1 MMVAGKKSH
10 GKSRMKT
17 LGIGMVGAR
26 YGARMHLANYAKLS
40 HDLVEIRGVCSLTK
54 ESASVFAKDARVA
67 FVTDN
72 YDVVLARKDIDVI
85 DICTPPALHHEFA
98 IRAANAGKH
107 IIMEKPLT
115 GYFGVAGD
123 PEPIGTNVPRAR
135 MREGARNNAEAVREA
150 VHKSGVKF
158 CYAENWVYA
167 PPIDKMRRLIATSK
181 GAILELRAEENHS
194 GSNSVFSR
202 DWKSTGGGAL
212 LRMGVHSVGA
222 CLHLKEWEGELRLG
236 KGIRPVS
243 VLADT
248 ADLIHSRASER
259 AKAAGANQWISANP
273 VDVENWANV
282 VISFEDGSR
291 GTVIVSD
298 VGLGGLNTR
307 VTAFMTNGV
316 IKANMTSN
324 DAIETYAPDPSAFHN
339 EYFTEKLETKAGW
352 NRPSCDEDWF
362 RGFVQEIED
371 FVGAIRDGREPRS
384 GIDLAVE
391 CVNVIY
397 AAYLSA
403 ETSSRVT
410 VN

>member
-1 MMVAGKKSH
+1 
-10 GKSRMKT
+10 MKT

-26 YGARMHLANYAKLS
+26 YGARMHLANYAKLPR
-40 HDLVEIRGVCSLTK
+40 DLVEIRGVCSRSK
-54 ESASVFAKDARVA
+54 ESAHAFAKDARVA
-67 FVTDN
+67 FVTDD
-72 YDVVLARKDIDVI
+72 YDSLLARKDIDVV

-98 IRAANAGKH
+98 IRAATAGKH

-123 PEPIGTNVPRAR
+123 PEPIGTRVPRAR
-135 MREGARNNAEAVREA
+135 MRDGARSNAEAVREA
-150 VHKSGVKF
+150 VHNSGVKF

-167 PPIDKMRRLIATSK
+167 PPIDKMRRLIAASK
-181 GAILELRAEENHS
+181 GSILEIRAEENHS

-212 LRMGVHSVGA
+212 LRMGVHSVGG
-222 CLHLKEWEGELRLG
+222 CLHLKQWEGQLRLG

-248 ADLIHSRASER
+248 TDLTHSRASAR
-259 AKAAGANQWISANP
+259 ASDAGANQWITANP
-273 VDVENWANV
+273 VDVENWANL
-282 VISFEDGSR
+282 VIAFEDGSR

-307 VTAFMTNGV
+307 VTAFMTDGV

-324 DAIETYAPDPSAFHN
+324 DAIETYAPDPSVFHS

-362 RGFVQEIED
+362 RGFAQEIED
-371 FVGAIRDGREPRS
+371 FVTAIREGREPRS

-403 ETSSRVT
+403 ETGSRVM
-410 VN
+410 VD